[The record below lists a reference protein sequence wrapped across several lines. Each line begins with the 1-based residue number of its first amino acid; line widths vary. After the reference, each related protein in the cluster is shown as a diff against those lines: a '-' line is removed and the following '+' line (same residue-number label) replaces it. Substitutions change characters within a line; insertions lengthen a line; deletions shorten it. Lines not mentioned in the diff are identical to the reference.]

1 MMPQSG
7 TSTSTVYCRICVFVP
22 SVERTETRKRDRR
35 VQHFINLIIQQ
46 CSHYNINTAL
56 LVTGSNNPNI
66 LYSYFVIHY
75 QEALPVSLA
84 IEELQYCV

>member
-1 MMPQSG
+1 MSFWM
-7 TSTSTVYCRICVFVP
+7 TK
-22 SVERTETRKRDRR
+22 ERHTREA
-35 VQHFINLIIQQ
+35 FINLIIQQ
-46 CSHYNINTAL
+46 YSHYNNNTAL

>member
-1 MMPQSG
+1 ML
-7 TSTSTVYCRICVFVP
+7 STFGYQDWERYCNDAIMLLEE
-22 SVERTETRKRDRR
+22 ERKNKRDICAA
-35 VQHFINLIIQQ
+35 FINLIIQQ
-46 CSHYNINTAL
+46 YSHYNINTAL

-75 QEALPVSLA
+75 QEALPVCLA

>member
-1 MMPQSG
+1 MKSNWKSSHVLLEKWFKNK
-7 TSTSTVYCRICVFVP
+7 TDTCAA
-22 SVERTETRKRDRR
+22 
-35 VQHFINLIIQQ
+35 FINLIIQQ
-46 CSHYNINTAL
+46 YSHYNINTAL

>member
-1 MMPQSG
+1 MQKTHYHNKTYLCISLK
-7 TSTSTVYCRICVFVP
+7 SVLWVFGEMTK
-22 SVERTETRKRDRR
+22 ERHTREA
-35 VQHFINLIIQQ
+35 FINVIIQQ
-46 CSHYNINTAL
+46 YSHYNNNTAL
-56 LVTGSNNPNI
+56 LVTGFNNPNI

>member
-1 MMPQSG
+1 M
-7 TSTSTVYCRICVFVP
+7 P